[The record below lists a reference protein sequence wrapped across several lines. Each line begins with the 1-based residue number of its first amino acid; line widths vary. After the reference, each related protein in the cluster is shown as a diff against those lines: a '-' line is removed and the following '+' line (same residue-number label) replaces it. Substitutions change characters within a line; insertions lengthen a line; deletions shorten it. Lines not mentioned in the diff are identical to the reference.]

1 MWQLLLEPERER
13 AWTGASPRMDRVSF
27 PEHSGPKEEC
37 MGAAHYQMHINGN
50 WTEADGGGIE
60 SLGM

>member
-1 MWQLLLEPERER
+1 
-13 AWTGASPRMDRVSF
+13 MDRVSF